1 MEVVFGMLVEHCV
14 KSIGEGACDEV
25 WGWLL
30 LSPGGLLDIGF
41 LKVPWSSAGCRGVC
55 SGH

>member
-1 MEVVFGMLVEHCV
+1 MLVEHCV